1 MLFATQTQKL
11 VETFGLFEGVKILMD
26 AGYPALDFS
35 MYNPG
40 DYFYA
45 DDWKETA
52 KKLRRMADER
62 GVIFNQIHA
71 PFGGGYEHYTQKLVP
86 LMPRVFE
93 FAAILGAKLA
103 VVHPLQQGRYY
114 GNEKRLFDMNMEFY
128 RNLAPIAE
136 STGVKVALENMWHRH
151 PITGYIVD
159 DVCADP
165 HELALYY
172 DTLNDPQNFTVCLD
186 IGHVALCNREPQ
198 DAIRILGHDRL
209 GALHVHDVTYFDDTH
224 TLPGA
229 GRIWWDA
236 VTDALADIDY
246 TGDFTLEADEFFNG
260 FDKEMRP
267 RVSVFMADQA
277 RYLAARVDAKRGIKA

>member
-1 MLFATQTQKL
+1 MLFATQTEKL
-11 VETFGLFEGVKILMD
+11 VANFGLYEGIKILMD
-26 AGYPALDFS
+26 AGFPALDFS

-40 DYFYA
+40 DYFHA
-45 DDWKETA
+45 EDWRETA
-52 KKLRRMADER
+52 KRLRAMADER

-71 PFGGGYEHYTQKLVP
+71 PFGGGFEHYTQKLVP

-93 FAAILGAKLA
+93 FASILGAKQA

-128 RNLAPIAE
+128 SNLAPIAKN
-136 STGVKVALENMWHRH
+136 TGVKIAIENMWQRH

-172 DTLNDPQNFTVCLD
+172 DTLNDPDNFTVCLD

-198 DAIRILGHDRL
+198 DAIRVLGHDRL

-224 TLPGA
+224 TLPGV

-236 VTDALADIDY
+236 VTQALADIDY
-246 TGDFTLEADEFFNG
+246 KGDFTLEADEFFNG
-260 FDKEMRP
+260 FALEMRP
-267 RVSVFMADQA
+267 RVSVFMAEQSKF
-277 RYLAARVDAKRGIKA
+277 LAAQVDAKRGNRA